1 MSHHIWV
8 NFDENIEPD
17 NRFWVTNAFIFNNI
31 FNRTRESFKSPERAC
46 QEACYQY
53 SGIEG
58 LELSYVDKDCF
69 NIFCARCEQAFNK
82 YPDEKAMEYENSSE
96 DRRGTYEHVAWEWT
110 EILNRLKL
118 DVRYDPLWI
127 AEYIIKN
134 P

>member
-1 MSHHIWV
+1 MSQHIWV
-8 NFDENIEPD
+8 NFDENIDLE
-17 NRFWVTNAFIFNNI
+17 NRFWITNRFIFNII
-31 FNRTRESFKSPERAC
+31 FNRTKALFRPAELVC
-46 QEACYQY
+46 QEACYQDW
-53 SGIEG
+53 GIEG

-69 NIFCARCEQAFNK
+69 NIFCARCEEAFNK

-118 DVRYDPLWI
+118 DVRYDPLWM
-127 AEYIIKN
+127 AEYVIKN